1 MQIEYCPQMSEEWF
15 KLKIGRISGTRFG
28 QVLSNRKNRLIY
40 ELMDEVLSNRFE
52 PEEYIS
58 EEIQYGLDNESTA
71 IKLYE
76 EREGIEVVSVGAIL
90 SEKNNIHM
98 ASPDGLSESHKIAH
112 EVKCTMNGYIHLQR
126 IFEGV
131 DSTYLPQCINYFA
144 VAPEIEQVHFIS
156 YCGFRPERP
165 LHIIKL
171 YRGQFEKEIKTGLS
185 RIVEIQEELNQ
196 KLEEYKF

>member
-1 MQIEYCPQMSEEWF
+1 MRIENCVQMSEEWF

-52 PEEYIS
+52 PEEYVS

-71 IKLYE
+71 LKLYE
-76 EREGIEVVSVGAIL
+76 EREGIEVIPVGAIM
-90 SEKNNIHM
+90 SETNNIHM
-98 ASPDGLSESHKIAH
+98 ASPDGLSKGYKIAQ

-131 DSTYLPQCINYFA
+131 DSTYIPQCINYFA
-144 VAPEIEQVHFIS
+144 VAPEIEEVHFIS

-171 YRGQFEKEIKTGLS
+171 YRGMFDKEIKTGLS
-185 RIVEIQEELNQ
+185 RIVEIQEELTQ